1 MFFIIT
7 EANEIANFIVNYER
21 IYSNNGYYYKFVAPN
36 SHVTN
41 IFVNEENK
49 YTIIKHILKT
59 IYGGNSTDNY
69 VIITKV
75 GVNECEN
82 K

>member
-7 EANEIANFIVNYER
+7 DTNEIVNFIMNYER
-21 IYSNNGYYYKFVAPN
+21 IYSNNGYYYKFIAPN
-36 SHVTN
+36 NNVTN
-41 IFVNEENK
+41 IFINEENK
-49 YTIIKHILKT
+49 YTILKQLLKT

-69 VIITKV
+69 VIITKI
-75 GVNECEN
+75 NEN